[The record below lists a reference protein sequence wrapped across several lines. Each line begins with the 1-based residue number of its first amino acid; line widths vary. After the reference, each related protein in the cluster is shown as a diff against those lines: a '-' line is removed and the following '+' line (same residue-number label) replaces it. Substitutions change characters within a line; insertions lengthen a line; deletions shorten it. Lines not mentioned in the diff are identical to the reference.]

1 MNDRNQY
8 WHANIYLQMYSQVS
22 YNYSN
27 SIKIILI
34 IILLQYI
41 LKSKLHL

>member
-27 SIKIILI
+27 SINI
-34 IILLQYI
+34 IINFYFTAVHF
-41 LKSKLHL
+41 KE